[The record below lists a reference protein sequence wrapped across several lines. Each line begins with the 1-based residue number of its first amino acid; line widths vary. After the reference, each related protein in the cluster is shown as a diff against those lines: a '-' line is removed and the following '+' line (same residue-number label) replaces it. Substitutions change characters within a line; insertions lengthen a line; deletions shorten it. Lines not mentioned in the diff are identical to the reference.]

1 MELLFQTQNLIAW
14 GGVLLI
20 LLLIFAET
28 GLLLGLVVPGGETL
42 VFTSGF
48 LVSTGTLSISILPF
62 FLLMIL
68 AAFLGDVSGY
78 LIGKKLGPKLYDKHD
93 TWYFKKKYL
102 LFTQDYMTRHKK
114 RAILLGKFFPVI
126 RPFIPMLAGITNLN
140 KKRYFPLSF
149 ASVVIYLGTFLF
161 AGYLLGNRF
170 PELKNY
176 LGWILP
182 ASVIILLIPVI
193 VQFRKGRQKEPSKST
208 MHKNGR
214 PMTSGS

>member
-1 MELLFQTQNLIAW
+1 MEMLFQTQNLIAW
-14 GGVLLI
+14 GGIFLI

-48 LVSTGTLSISILPF
+48 LVSTGTLNISILLF
-62 FLLMIL
+62 FLLMVL
-68 AAFLGDVSGY
+68 AAFFGDVSGY
-78 LIGKKLGPKLYDKHD
+78 LIGKKLGPKLYDKDD

-102 LFTQDYMTRHKK
+102 LLTQDYMTRHKK
-114 RAILLGKFFPVI
+114 RSILIGKFFPVI
-126 RPFIPMLAGITNLN
+126 RPFIPVLAGITNLN
-140 KKRYFPLSF
+140 KKSYFPLSF
-149 ASVVIYLGTFLF
+149 ISVLLYLGTFLF

-182 ASVIILLIPVI
+182 ASVIILLVPVMI
-193 VQFRKGRQKEPSKST
+193 QFRKGRHKEPSKT
-208 MHKNGR
+208 ALQKGER
-214 PMTSGS
+214 RMTSGS

>member
-1 MELLFQTQNLIAW
+1 MEMLFQTQNLIAW
-14 GGVLLI
+14 GGIFLI

-48 LVSTGTLSISILPF
+48 LVSTGTLNIAILPF
-62 FLLMIL
+62 FLLMVM

-78 LIGKKLGPKLYDKHD
+78 FIGKKLGPKLYQKDD

-102 LFTQDYMTRHKK
+102 LLTQDYMTRHKK
-114 RAILLGKFFPVI
+114 RSIVLGKFFPVI
-126 RPFIPMLAGITNLN
+126 RPFIPVLAGISNL
-140 KKRYFPLSF
+140 KKSTYFPLSF
-149 ASVVIYLGTFLF
+149 VSVLFYLGTFLF

-193 VQFRKGRQKEPSKST
+193 MQFKKGRHKDPSETTLRKGEQQ
-208 MHKNGR
+208 
-214 PMTSGS
+214 MTSGS